1 MSRQICKHCGFIISD
16 CICDSISAVE
26 NQTQIIV
33 LQHKS
38 EANHSKNTIR
48 IAELIYNNITVVVG
62 EKDCDFSVLTNLPH
76 KTTAV
81 LYPSEH
87 AINIDNPHQLNLTH
101 IIVLDGTWKKA
112 NKLLFS
118 LDVLSKFIP
127 VSFSSLPENKYH
139 LRKANR
145 KNSLSSLEAIAFALQ
160 NIENISMKNAYAAL
174 DKMMDNQ
181 FKHMPAEVRARYN
194 KSD

>member
-1 MSRQICKHCGFIISD
+1 
-16 CICDSISAVE
+16 
-26 NQTQIIV
+26 
-33 LQHKS
+33 
-38 EANHSKNTIR
+38 
-48 IAELIYNNITVVVG
+48 
-62 EKDCDFSVLTNLPH
+62 
-76 KTTAV
+76 
-81 LYPSEH
+81 
-87 AINIDNPHQLNLTH
+87 
-101 IIVLDGTWKKA
+101 VLDGTWKKA

>member
-62 EKDCDFSVLTNLPH
+62 
-76 KTTAV
+76 
-81 LYPSEH
+81 
-87 AINIDNPHQLNLTH
+87 
-101 IIVLDGTWKKA
+101 
-112 NKLLFS
+112 
-118 LDVLSKFIP
+118 
-127 VSFSSLPENKYH
+127 
-139 LRKANR
+139 
-145 KNSLSSLEAIAFALQ
+145 
-160 NIENISMKNAYAAL
+160 
-174 DKMMDNQ
+174 
-181 FKHMPAEVRARYN
+181 
-194 KSD
+194 

>member
-62 EKDCDFSVLTNLPH
+62 EKDSDFSVLTNLPN

-87 AINIDNPHQLNLTH
+87 AINIDNPNQLNLTH

-160 NIENISMKNAYAAL
+160 NIENISMNSAYAAL